1 MRLEGKHSD
10 REEKETDL
18 DVPLRDPRSSLAFS
32 FYFSASCVR
41 AMRRDRLFLAV
52 TLTAVLSAD
61 LYLVLLP
68 KLRGLGRGSGP
79 FCPCGPVNL
88 TLPRHGGLAT
98 PRLYNWSSVA
108 PGGGAPPEP
117 ADRGSKLG
125 RLFDH
130 PLYNIQ
136 SPAPGPQETL
146 LQEEDLVQHYRK
158 KVSHWERS
166 VSLHAARFVRDFG

>member
-1 MRLEGKHSD
+1 
-10 REEKETDL
+10 
-18 DVPLRDPRSSLAFS
+18 
-32 FYFSASCVR
+32 
-41 AMRRDRLFLAV
+41 MRRDRLFLAV